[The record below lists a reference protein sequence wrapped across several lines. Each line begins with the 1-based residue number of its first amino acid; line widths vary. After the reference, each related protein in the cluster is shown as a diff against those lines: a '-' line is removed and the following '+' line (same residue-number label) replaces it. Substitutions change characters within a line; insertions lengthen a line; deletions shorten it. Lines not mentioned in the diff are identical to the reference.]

1 MARAWIVDGRGIAQK
16 VKNACLPASYQI
28 HDCGAN
34 RQCPNCQ
41 HIIDNSDVCVDWP
54 GLPMGVKFDPSDVEL
69 IEHLA
74 AKCGAGGSKPHV
86 LIDEFIPT
94 IDGDD
99 GICYTHPENLPG
111 AKKDGTSV
119 HFFYRISNAYSSGQR
134 KRRRIQDQ
142 ESAIKS
148 HVRWH
153 KTGKTKCVIENG
165 IQKGFKK
172 IMVLYGSSK
181 RGSKPD
187 KCNWVMHQYHL
198 GADEDET
205 EGEFVVSKIF
215 YQPQKENDKSETSL
229 VVVEESDVVKMAQ
242 AIPKT
247 PMTNTPDPPRHETTP
262 PSDYVSSDYYV
273 PPFIQHEKKY
283 PSELTSNHYSFD
295 SRVQNE
301 NMDYATCLAGNSEAV
316 DLSSA
321 DSLFC
326 DEIID
331 SYLTLD
337 DLKPNNP
344 STSQAGGDIS
354 GLHQRCDISNLDNLE
369 LDTPPDFHL
378 NDLQFASQDSVFDW
392 LDRL

>member
-1 MARAWIVDGRGIAQK
+1 MARTWIIGSRGIAKK
-16 VKNACLPASYQI
+16 VKNVGLPAAYQI
-28 HDCGAN
+28 HDCEAN

-41 HIIDNSDVCVDWP
+41 HIIDNSDVCLDWP
-54 GLPMGVKFDPSDVEL
+54 GLPTGVKFDPSDVEL

-74 AKCGAGGSKPHV
+74 AKCGAVGSKPHM

-119 HFFYRISNAYSSGQR
+119 HFFYRITNAYSSGQR

-142 ESAIKS
+142 ESAIRS

-153 KTGKTKCVIENG
+153 KTGKTKPVIENG

-187 KCNWVMHQYHL
+187 KRNWVMHQYHI
-198 GADEDET
+198 GADKDET

-215 YQPQKENDKSETSL
+215 YQPQKENDKREMSL
-229 VVVEESDVVKMAQ
+229 VVVEESNAVTMVQ

-247 PMTNTPDPPRHETTP
+247 PMTNTPDPPSPGNTP
-262 PSDYVSSDYYV
+262 LSDYVSSDYYL
-273 PPFIQHEKKY
+273 PLSIKEKEC
-283 PSELTSNHYSFD
+283 PSELPSNHHSVD
-295 SRVQNE
+295 SRFQNE
-301 NMDYATCLAGNSEAV
+301 NIDNATCLAGNSKAV

-321 DSLFC
+321 DSLLC

-331 SYLTLD
+331 SYLRWD

-344 STSQAGGDIS
+344 TPTQAGGDTS
-354 GLHQRCDISNLDNLE
+354 VLHQRCDISDLDNLE

-378 NDLQFASQDSVFDW
+378 TDLQFAFQGSVFDW

>member
-1 MARAWIVDGRGIAQK
+1 MLLRVRGSEFPSLIMGFPAHSHSLYLAEAWIIDSRGIAKK
-16 VKNACLPASYQI
+16 VKNAGLPAPYQI
-28 HDCGAN
+28 HDCEAN

-41 HIIDNSDVCVDWP
+41 HIIDNSDVCLDWP
-54 GLPMGVKFDPSDVEL
+54 GLPTGVKFDPSDVEL

-74 AKCGAGGSKPHV
+74 AKCGVGGSKPHV

-119 HFFYRISNAYSSGQR
+119 HFFYRITNAYSRGQR

-142 ESAIKS
+142 ESAIRA

-153 KTGKTKCVIENG
+153 KTGKTKPVIENG
-165 IQKGFKK
+165 VQKGFKK

-215 YQPQKENDKSETSL
+215 YQTQKENDKSEAPL
-229 VVVEESDVVKMAQ
+229 VVVEESDVVGMFQ
-242 AIPKT
+242 VTPKT
-247 PMTNTPDPPRHETTP
+247 PMTNTPDLPRPENTP
-262 PSDYVSSDYYV
+262 PSDSISSDYYV
-273 PPFIQHEKKY
+273 PSFVQEKEY
-283 PSELTSNHYSFD
+283 PSELPSHHRRFD
-295 SRVQNE
+295 SRFQNE
-301 NMDYATCLAGNSEAV
+301 NTDYATCLARNSKAV
-316 DLSSA
+316 DLSPA
-321 DSLFC
+321 DSLLC

-337 DLKPNNP
+337 DLKPNN
-344 STSQAGGDIS
+344 
-354 GLHQRCDISNLDNLE
+354 
-369 LDTPPDFHL
+369 HL
-378 NDLQFASQDSVFDW
+378 
-392 LDRL
+392 